1 MSNELEH
8 TGDAGHGDNHH
19 PPDHPAHLAHHFKT
33 PKQQFESGKL
43 GMWVFLA
50 TEILMF
56 GGLFCAYAIYRGN
69 DQDVFLYGYGAL
81 DKMWGATNTVVL
93 LASSLTM
100 AWAVR
105 AAQKGQQ
112 KLLIAMLIAT
122 FMGGVGFMVIKGVEY
137 KAKWDHNL
145 FPGTLNA
152 FYYEGGQPKYPEKLE
167 HAIEFID
174 GRNSGGEAHKAVP
187 TGCSPAAEHAI
198 ENAPENTPENAP
210 DHASGGPASAGVSTE
225 HNAPAAVAPVSPV
238 IIPASFAVP
247 VDVSAIKPPASPS
260 DMGVN
265 TAVIDE
271 AGVAKMPSA
280 ARTQILWSD
289 LTSAQ
294 QKKVHLFFGIYFMM
308 TGLHGLHVL
317 IGMVVIAWLI
327 YKSAKGTF
335 GKDYFTPVDIGGL
348 YWHLVDLIWIFL
360 FPLLYL
366 IH

>member
-1 MSNELEH
+1 MSSEH
-8 TGDAGHGDNHH
+8 EHHDH
-19 PPDHPAHLAHHFKT
+19 PPHLAHHFET
-33 PKQQFESGKL
+33 PEQQFESGKL

-69 DQDVFLYGYGAL
+69 HQDVFLFGYGAL

-112 KLLIAMLIAT
+112 KLLMWMLIAT
-122 FMGGVGFMVIKGVEY
+122 FMGGVGFMCIKTVEY
-137 KAKWDHNL
+137 KSKWDHHL
-145 FPGTLNA
+145 FPGTYNA
-152 FYYEGGQPKYPEKLE
+152 FYYEGTSPKYPEE
-167 HAIEFID
+167 MAHAIEYINKKNMGGHDKGGHGSHAD
-174 GRNSGGEAHKAVP
+174 GHGEDAHGHDAHGEAGHADAHAHEADADAHAADDHAEESHADEAHSVV
-187 TGCSPAAEHAI
+187 PAAF
-198 ENAPENTPENAP
+198 
-210 DHASGGPASAGVSTE
+210 GPPIDVST
-225 HNAPAAVAPVSPV
+225 VQ
-238 IIPASFAVP
+238 
-247 VDVSAIKPPASPS
+247 PPASPS
-260 DMGVN
+260 DMGVLES
-265 TAVIDE
+265 AIDG
-271 AGVAKMPSA
+271 AGVTKVPGA
-280 ARTQILWSD
+280 AHTKVLWDD
-289 LTSAQ
+289 LNPDE

-317 IGMVVIAWLI
+317 IGMGVIAWLI
-327 YKSAKGTF
+327 WKAGQGTF

>member
-1 MSNELEH
+1 MSNEQKH
-8 TGDAGHGDNHH
+8 TGDTGHGDNHH
-19 PPDHPAHLAHHFKT
+19 PPDHPAHLAHHFET
-33 PKQQFESGKL
+33 PEQQFESGKL

-50 TEILMF
+50 TEVLMF

-69 DQDVFLYGYGAL
+69 HQDVFLYGYGAL

-100 AWAVR
+100 AWGVR

-112 KLLIAMLIAT
+112 KLLLTMLFLT
-122 FMGGVGFMVIKGVEY
+122 FMGGVGFMCIKGVEY

-145 FPGTLNA
+145 FPGTMNA
-152 FYYEGGQPKYPEKLE
+152 FYYEAGQPKYPEKLE

-174 GRNSGGEAHKAVP
+174 GRNSGGNSGGEVQGGGGHGLLDADVP
-187 TGCSPAAEHAI
+187 YDESPAIEHDAQQVGHDGAGHI
-198 ENAPENTPENAP
+198 V
-210 DHASGGPASAGVSTE
+210 SA
-225 HNAPAAVAPVSPV
+225 SPV
-238 IIPASFAVP
+238 ILTASFGAP
-247 VDVSAIKPPASPS
+247 ADMSTIKPPASPA

-265 TAVIDE
+265 DAVIDH
-271 AGVAKMPSA
+271 AGVLTTPSA
-280 ARTQILWSD
+280 EHTQVLWRD
-289 LTSAQ
+289 LSSAE

-317 IGMVVIAWLI
+317 IGMILIAWLFW
-327 YKSAKGTF
+327 KAKKGAF
-335 GKDYFTPVDIGGL
+335 NKDYFAPVDIGGL

>member
-1 MSNELEH
+1 MTSENEH
-8 TGDAGHGDNHH
+8 TGDTGHGDNHH
-19 PPDHPAHLAHHFKT
+19 PHLAHHFET
-33 PKQQFESGKL
+33 PAQQFESGKL

-69 DQDVFLYGYGAL
+69 HQDVFLYGYGAL

-112 KLLIAMLIAT
+112 KLLIGMLIAT

-137 KAKWDHNL
+137 KAKWDHHL
-145 FPGTLNA
+145 FPGTMNA
-152 FYYEGGQPKYPEKLE
+152 FYYEGGQPKHPEALP
-167 HAIEFID
+167 HAIEYID
-174 GRNSGGEAHKAVP
+174 GRNLGGEAHGGGGHAPAGHEPAEDSPQHEAVP
-187 TGCSPAAEHAI
+187 GDDAHAAEHTSA
-198 ENAPENTPENAP
+198 E
-210 DHASGGPASAGVSTE
+210 PASAGVRAE
-225 HNAPAAVAPVSPV
+225 QNATAHLASASPV
-238 IIPASFAVP
+238 IVQAVYGAPA
-247 VDVSAIKPPASPS
+247 DVSTIKPPASPA

-265 TAVIDE
+265 DAVIDQ
-271 AGVAKMPSA
+271 AGEVSMPSA
-280 ARTQILWSD
+280 AHTQILWNDLSSD
-289 LTSAQ
+289 Q
-294 QKKVHLFFGIYFMM
+294 QKKVHLFFGIYFLM

-317 IGMVVIAWLI
+317 IGMVLIAWLI
-327 YKSAKGTF
+327 LKAKKGTF
-335 GKDYFTPVDIGGL
+335 GKDYFAPVDIGGL